1 MSALG
6 QSDVLPLKSVLLKH
20 ARDAFGDQ
28 PTLDA
33 TWEDLAY
40 LARPDFAGAV
50 AEYEAFQELLERL
63 GTEVHLAPADAATGP
78 DSVYVRDATV
88 ICDRGAILCNMGK
101 QARETEPGAAERS
114 LRAIDIPIVGR
125 ITGSGRLEGGDVAWM
140 DERNVAVGLGYRT
153 NADGIRQLRALLGS
167 EVGRVIPV
175 PLPHWHGPGDVFHL
189 MSMFS
194 PVDRDLAV
202 VYSPLL
208 PVPFR
213 QLLLKKGYELVEVPD
228 EEFESMGCNVL
239 AVGPRRCV
247 ALDGN
252 PVTLRRLEAAG
263 AEVHT
268 YRGREISAKGGGG
281 PTCLTR
287 PLVRSE

>member
-1 MSALG
+1 MRALG
-6 QSDVLPLKSVLLKH
+6 QSDVLPLRSVLLKH
-20 ARDAFGDQ
+20 AREAFGDQ

-50 AEYEAFQELLERL
+50 TEYEALRGLLERL
-63 GTEVHLAPADAATGP
+63 GTEVHLAPADPATGP

-101 QARETEPGAAERS
+101 QARQAEPDAAERS
-114 LRAIDIPIVGR
+114 LRAIDVPIVGR
-125 ITGSGRLEGGDVAWM
+125 ITGSGRMEGGDVAWI

-153 NADGIRQLRALLGS
+153 NAEGIRQLRALLGS
-167 EVGRVIPV
+167 GVDRVVPV
-175 PLPHWHGPGDVFHL
+175 PLPHWNGPGDVFHL

-194 PVDRDLAV
+194 PVDEDLAV

-213 QLLLKKGYELVEVPD
+213 QFLLKKEYELVEVPH

-239 AVGPRRCV
+239 AVGPRLCI
-247 ALDGN
+247 AMDGN
-252 PVTLRRLEAAG
+252 PVTRRRLEAAG

-268 YRGREISAKGGGG
+268 YRGREISTKGGGG

-287 PLVRSE
+287 PLVRSR

>member
-1 MSALG
+1 
-6 QSDVLPLKSVLLKH
+6 VLLKH

-28 PTLDA
+28 PALDSS
-33 TWEDLAY
+33 WEDLAY

-50 AEYEAFQELLERL
+50 AEYEAFRKLLERL
-63 GTEVHLAPADAATGP
+63 GTEVDLAPADPATGP

-101 QARETEPGAAERS
+101 QARETEPDAAERS
-114 LRAIDIPIVGR
+114 LRAIDVPIVGR
-125 ITGSGRLEGGDVAWM
+125 ITGSGRMEGGDVAWL

-153 NADGIRQLRALLGS
+153 NAEGIRQLRALLGS
-167 EVGRVIPV
+167 GVDRVVPV
-175 PLPHWHGPGDVFHL
+175 PLPHWRGPDDVFHL

-213 QLLLKKGYELVEVPD
+213 QLLLTKGYELVEVPG

-239 AVGPRRCV
+239 AVGPRCCV

-252 PVTLRRLEAAG
+252 PVTRRRLEDAG

-268 YRGREISAKGGGG
+268 YRGREISTKGGGG

>member
-6 QSDVLPLKSVLLKH
+6 QSDVLPLRSVLLKH

-28 PTLDA
+28 PALDDS
-33 TWEDLAY
+33 WKELAY
-40 LARPDFAGAV
+40 VARPDFAGAV

-63 GTEVHLAPADAATGP
+63 GVETHLAPADLATGP
-78 DSVYVRDATV
+78 DSVYVRDAAIT
-88 ICDRGAILCNMGK
+88 CDRGAILCNMGK
-101 QARETEPGAAERS
+101 RARETEPGAAEKA
-114 LRAIDIPIVGR
+114 LRAIDVPIVGR
-125 ITGSGRLEGGDVAWM
+125 ITGSGRMEGGDMAWI
-140 DERNVAVGLGYRT
+140 DERNLAVGLGYRT
-153 NADGIRQLRALLGS
+153 NAEGIRQLRALLGS
-167 EVGRVIPV
+167 GVDRVVPV
-175 PLPHWHGPGDVFHL
+175 PLPHWHGPADVFHL

-239 AVGPRRCV
+239 SVGPRRCV

-287 PLVRSE
+287 PLVRSD

>member
-1 MSALG
+1 MSVLA
-6 QSDVLPLKSVLLKH
+6 QSDVLPLRSVLLKH
-20 ARDAFGDQ
+20 ARDAFADQ

-33 TWEDLAY
+33 SWEDLAY

-50 AEYEAFQELLERL
+50 TEYEAFQALLERL
-63 GTEVHLAPADAATGP
+63 GAEIHVAPPDPATGP
-78 DSVYVRDATV
+78 DSVYVRDAAI

-101 QARETEPGAAERS
+101 QDRHTEPAAAERL
-114 LRAIDIPIVGR
+114 LRSIDIPIVGR
-125 ITGSGRLEGGDVAWM
+125 ITGSGRVEGGDVAWI

-153 NADGIRQLRALLGS
+153 NAEGIRQLRALLGS
-167 EVGRVIPV
+167 GVDRVVPV
-175 PLPHWHGPGDVFHL
+175 PLPHWNGPGDVFHL

-213 QLLLKKGYELVEVPD
+213 QLLLKKGCQLVEVPH

-239 AVGPRRCV
+239 AVGPRHCV

-252 PVTLRRLEAAG
+252 PVTRRRLEAAG